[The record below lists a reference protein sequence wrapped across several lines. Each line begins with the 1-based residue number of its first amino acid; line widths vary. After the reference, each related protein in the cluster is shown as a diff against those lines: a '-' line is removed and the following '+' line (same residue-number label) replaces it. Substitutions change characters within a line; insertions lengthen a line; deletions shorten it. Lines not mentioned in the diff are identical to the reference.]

1 MVLQKYPKYL
11 MVFGSILKTINFD
24 VKTALATF
32 WETFGKIGLLF
43 ILTLGHIDI
52 GGTFSG
58 ANDWAFR
65 VASRAKV
72 EVERDWGEET
82 KLIFLQISTADELT
96 DVADD
101 RSLALVVVV
110 NLSPDDF
117 AVVDVNTAVDASAI
131 LVDSNCLLK
140 VLLSKL

>member
-43 ILTLGHIDI
+43 ILTLGHTDG

-58 ANDWAFR
+58 AND
-65 VASRAKV
+65 
-72 EVERDWGEET
+72 
-82 KLIFLQISTADELT
+82 
-96 DVADD
+96 
-101 RSLALVVVV
+101 
-110 NLSPDDF
+110 
-117 AVVDVNTAVDASAI
+117 
-131 LVDSNCLLK
+131 
-140 VLLSKL
+140 

>member
-43 ILTLGHIDI
+43 ILTLGHTDG

-72 EVERDWGEET
+72 EVERDWGEAKR
-82 KLIFLQISTADELT
+82 KLNSFFFKSRLRMS
-96 DVADD
+96 
-101 RSLALVVVV
+101 
-110 NLSPDDF
+110 
-117 AVVDVNTAVDASAI
+117 
-131 LVDSNCLLK
+131 
-140 VLLSKL
+140 